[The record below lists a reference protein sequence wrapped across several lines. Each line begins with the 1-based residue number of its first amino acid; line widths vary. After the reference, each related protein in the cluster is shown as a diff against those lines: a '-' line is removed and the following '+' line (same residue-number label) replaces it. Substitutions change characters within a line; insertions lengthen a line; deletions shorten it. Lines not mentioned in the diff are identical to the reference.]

1 MYNKY
6 TKEKYKLIKKL
17 CNLKNVLPD
26 DEFLKQLTENNQL
39 FKNYDKSCFSNYS
52 SNKLNTKTIG
62 KRNTKIKNV
71 KEQIREADNTVV
83 HAKYDKESSQ
93 KIYDGDRKSSLKKES
108 TKRLNEHSY
117 ATTKFFQ
124 NGGDKIYNTSQLLF
138 SDSIE
143 KMNDKTLNKHTCTK
157 YNEATHEWIKNK
169 RHKDSN
175 VVLEQSAEDGEE
187 NNRDSS

>member
-1 MYNKY
+1 MQYDSDKIHITSKSLLSNLIEKMSNITLRVYNKY

-39 FKNYDKSCFSNYS
+39 FKNYDKSCFSNYL

-83 HAKYDKESSQ
+83 HAKYD
-93 KIYDGDRKSSLKKES
+93 RVVKKFMM
-108 TKRLNEHSY
+108 
-117 ATTKFFQ
+117 A
-124 NGGDKIYNTSQLLF
+124 
-138 SDSIE
+138 IE
-143 KMNDKTLNKHTCTK
+143 
-157 YNEATHEWIKNK
+157 
-169 RHKDSN
+169 R
-175 VVLEQSAEDGEE
+175 VL
-187 NNRDSS
+187 